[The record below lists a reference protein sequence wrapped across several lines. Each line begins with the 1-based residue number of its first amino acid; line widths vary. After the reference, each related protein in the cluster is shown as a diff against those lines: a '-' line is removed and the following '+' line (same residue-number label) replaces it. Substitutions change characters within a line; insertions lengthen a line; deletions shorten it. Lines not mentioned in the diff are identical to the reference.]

1 MTNATPFALALAC
14 AGIAIPVIAQTQTTG
29 PSEEKLR
36 QVIVYGTEPCPP
48 SPDGEIVICARRPET
63 ERYRVPEVLR
73 ETDTGPEG
81 ESWASRAQ
89 SLEFV
94 SETGTQSC
102 STVGPGGHTG
112 CLEQLIRQARAERR
126 AGAAAAADV
135 P

>member
-1 MTNATPFALALAC
+1 MRRSAPYILALAC
-14 AGIAIPVIAQTQTTG
+14 AGLALPVAAQVPA

-48 SPDGEIVICARRPET
+48 SPNGEIVICARRPES
-63 ERYRVPEVLR
+63 ERYRVPETLR
-73 ETDTGPEG
+73 ETDTGAEG

-89 SLEFV
+89 ALEYV
-94 SETGTQSC
+94 GEAGIQSC

-112 CLEQLIRQARAERR
+112 CLEQLIRQAREERR
-126 AGAAAAADV
+126 ARAAEAADV

>member
-1 MTNATPFALALAC
+1 MPNAIPFALLLAS
-14 AGIAIPVIAQTQTTG
+14 AGIAMPAAAQTQTTG
-29 PSEEKLR
+29 PNEEKLR
-36 QVIVYGTEPCPP
+36 QVIVYGTEPCLP

-63 ERYRVPEVLR
+63 ERYRVPEALR
-73 ETDTGPEG
+73 ETETGPED

-94 SETGTQSC
+94 GETGIQSC

-112 CLEQLIRQARAERR
+112 CLEQLIRQAREERR
-126 AGAAAAADV
+126 SEAAAAADV

>member
-1 MTNATPFALALAC
+1 MKIAIPFALALAC
-14 AGIAIPVIAQTQTTG
+14 AGLAVPATAQTPA

-48 SPDGEIVICARRPET
+48 SPDGDIVICARRPET

-89 SLEFV
+89 SLEYV
-94 SETGTQSC
+94 GEGGIQSC

-112 CLEQLIRQARAERR
+112 CLEQLIRQAREERR
-126 AGAAAAADV
+126 AEAAAASDV